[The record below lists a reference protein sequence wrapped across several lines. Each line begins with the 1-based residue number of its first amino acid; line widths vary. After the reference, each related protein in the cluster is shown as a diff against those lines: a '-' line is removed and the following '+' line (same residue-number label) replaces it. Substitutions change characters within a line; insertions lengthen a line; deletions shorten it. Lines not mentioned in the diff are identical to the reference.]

1 MSNVFIPLG
10 GAGGKNRGNSFYI
23 SDTAPTAEI
32 LGRIITPLPAGVYK
46 KFVTPDGQVVFPSAD
61 GGDAVVSMS
70 KEFLKKQA
78 IKTFGIASITNF
90 SLTMYAHRQVRLTW
104 AKPSQG
110 LWSGVHFVFKY
121 GSMPTSETDGF
132 MVYDSADVHYE
143 TARLDERELF
153 VRAYSYVTVTDGR
166 WYDEGAVS
174 ARITVTGISG
184 SVTLSTGAGTWT
196 VPDGVRKIRYILV
209 GHGGNGGGADWG
221 MRSTGGGGGGYF
233 VSDYM
238 DVTPGQGINWIIP
251 SSQNS
256 NTSLGGAIAR
266 SGENGTYFHGND
278 RNHVKNV
285 RGGNGGSGGGGG
297 SPKKSNIYA
306 VGGTGGSDG
315 SDGQAVDS
323 EHGPSLGGVGQHS
336 SNRGFNGVLYS
347 GGGAGGVMRSHP
359 ANGGAGG
366 GGMAVDARQLLY
378 NKYRGPKYDVSR
390 GNGVNGLGG
399 GGGGIESDYRDDYYL
414 GGDGHLSLDNGGLGG
429 TGCIYIAW
437 GNLMND

>member
-1 MSNVFIPLG
+1 MSNVLIPLG
-10 GAGGKNRGNSFYI
+10 GAGGKNRGSQYKIPENAQTLEMFGSIFF
-23 SDTAPTAEI
+23 
-32 LGRIITPLPAGVYK
+32 PLPPGVYK
-46 KFVTPDGQVVFPSAD
+46 KLVLPNGQPALPSSD
-61 GGDAVVSMS
+61 GGDAAITMT

-90 SLTMYAHRQVRLTW
+90 SLSMYAHRQVRLTW
-104 AKPSQG
+104 AKPDRG
-110 LWSGVHFVFKY
+110 LFSGIHFVFKY
-121 GSMPTSETDGF
+121 GSMPTNENDGF

-143 TARLDERELF
+143 TARLEERELF

-166 WYDEGAVS
+166 WYDEGTVS
-174 ARITVTGISG
+174 AKITVTGISG

-196 VPDGVRKIRYILV
+196 VPEGVRRIRYILV
-209 GHGGNGGGADWG
+209 GHGGNGGGADLG
-221 MRSTGGGGGGYF
+221 MRCTGGGGGGYF

-238 DVTPGQGINWIIP
+238 DVTPGQVLNWIIP

-256 NTSLGGAIAR
+256 NTSLGGVIAR
-266 SGENGTYFHGND
+266 SGENGTYFHGSD

-297 SPKKSNIYA
+297 SPQKSNVYA
-306 VGGTGGSDG
+306 TGGTGGSDG
-315 SDGQAVDS
+315 SDGQEVGS
-323 EHGPSLGGVGQHS
+323 KYGPSLGGVGQHS
-336 SNRGFNGVLYS
+336 STRGFNGVLYS

-366 GGMAVDARQLLY
+366 GGMAVDARLLLR
-378 NKYRGPKYDVSR
+378 NKYLGSNLDVSR
-390 GNGVNGLGG
+390 GNGVDGLGG

-414 GGDGHLSLDNGGLGG
+414 GGDGHLSIDNGGLGG
-429 TGCIYIAW
+429 TGCIYVAW